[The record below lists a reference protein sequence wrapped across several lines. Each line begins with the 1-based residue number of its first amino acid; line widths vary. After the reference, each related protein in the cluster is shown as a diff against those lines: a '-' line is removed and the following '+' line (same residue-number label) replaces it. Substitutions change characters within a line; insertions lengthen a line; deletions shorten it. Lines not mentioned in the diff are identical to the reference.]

1 MSKDSED
8 GRVVVP
14 FGKYKGDDITE
25 LLKDRSYV
33 EWARLQAWLPQR
45 YPTIYNIIV
54 GGVPAKGK
62 GKKQDSPEHNAM
74 QVRFLDPAVC
84 ERLGRRYVSD
94 EQRLRTY
101 VRDGDDPLGGLTHR
115 VSIEKLKY
123 EHRLWDVVF
132 DVRAFLEDAG
142 GCHFGALSMAHVY
155 VELKPSISD
164 DFFAVLRQVT
174 NRRDQQN
181 ARDGHSDIDRIVVVT
196 DKVHPSNVTVDDVK
210 AAFRTQ
216 KVDLVLSSEL
226 EVREIAA

>member
-1 MSKDSED
+1 MKQNNPED
-8 GRVVVP
+8 GPVIVP
-14 FGKYKGDDITE
+14 FGKYKGSDITE

-45 YPTIYNIIV
+45 YPVIYNVIV
-54 GGVPAKGK
+54 GGSPAKGK

-74 QVRFLDPAVC
+74 QTRFLNTDLC
-84 ERLGRRYVSD
+84 ERLGRRYVSG
-94 EQRLRTY
+94 EARLRGY
-101 VRDGDDPLGGLTHR
+101 IRGDDAIGGLTYR
-115 VSIEKLKY
+115 LSVDRLKF

-132 DVRAFLEDAG
+132 DIRAALEDATG
-142 GCHFGALSMAHVY
+142 SHVGAVSMAHLY

-181 ARDGHSDIDRIVVVT
+181 ARDGHGDLDRILVVT
-196 DKVHPSNVTVDDVK
+196 DAVAPSNVSVDEVK

-216 KVDLVLSSEL
+216 KVDLVLSSDL
-226 EVREIAA
+226 EVGEIAA